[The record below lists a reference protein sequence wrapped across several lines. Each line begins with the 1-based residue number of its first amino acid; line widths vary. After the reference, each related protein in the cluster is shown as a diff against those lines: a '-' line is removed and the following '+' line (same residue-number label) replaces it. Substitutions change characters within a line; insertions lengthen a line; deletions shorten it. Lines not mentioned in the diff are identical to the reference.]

1 MFFVAT
7 LSLHVGA
14 KLKEFLSCRSSAI
27 YNNEKLHKNIQT
39 ATFGLAKLIKC
50 FFDGLFCC

>member
-7 LSLHVGA
+7 PSLHVGA
-14 KLKEFLSCRSSAI
+14 KLKEFLSCRRSAI